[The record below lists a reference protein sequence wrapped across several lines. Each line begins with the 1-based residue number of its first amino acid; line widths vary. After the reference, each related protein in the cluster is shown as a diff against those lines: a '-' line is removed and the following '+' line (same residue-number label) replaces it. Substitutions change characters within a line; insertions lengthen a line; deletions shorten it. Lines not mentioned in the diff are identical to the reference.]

1 MPSYP
6 LPFLRTPYPY
16 TSSFT
21 ERDDKPRVH
30 INIQTEKRDHVP
42 GRNRRDLATEFTKT
56 ITVPDQAENNLGV
69 VHQKRVE
76 EDYENAGKR
85 NKILKLDK
93 RDLFEPMFWEPRA
106 TIRGNKVVKNPI
118 LQLLRAAAGQKTQ
131 KILGLNSK
139 AFDIFPGPLPE
150 EQNIALNNNLG
161 KVTNGDEPVG
171 QYQASVDQQ
180 IMRNFRRRPYRRNRY
195 VSAPQYQQTQPM
207 TAMYPQENM
216 QPEQP
221 QYVPEYQ
228 TPVRSYTPQRVR
240 YPVFQQRRYMPVSQ
254 QYNAPLQQTEA
265 MPVQQ
270 EAVPQQEMAPTENE
284 PQEILQSS
292 PWFSSFT
299 PFVTRR
305 QDVLQ
310 QQPQQSFIQ
319 QQDEQNRLTIP
330 QASEMFER
338 PQSAMPLE
346 GMPMQEQALPM
357 RTSAYQVEPGQRFLR
372 PEPMQEVPAQARDRM
387 QYPQYSSQEA
397 VSSTSLPIF
406 GGLGRTQSLP
416 EMKYSEPEAMLTE
429 APEVRSKTIDKFV
442 QKSISMNPLEE
453 SQNIMGGHVPEFS
466 SAPLVSTKAYR
477 SSPENMAHSERRYL
491 PETSWL
497 NGLQGGNF
505 GTMLPTF
512 SKPRPLYMPIQR
524 HAILSHLS
532 HRPAHIPHP
541 VNDDDDF
548 DEKPE
553 VHVHIQ
559 TEKSHISKPT
569 NNETRKSKSVKKT

>member
-1 MPSYP
+1 MPSYQ

-16 TSSFT
+16 TSSFS
-21 ERDDKPRVH
+21 ERDNKPRVH
-30 INIQTEKRDHVP
+30 INIQTEKRDRVSE
-42 GRNRRDLATEFTKT
+42 RNRRDLATEFTKT
-56 ITVPDQAENNLGV
+56 ITVPNQAEDNLGV

-85 NKILKLDK
+85 DKILKLDK

-131 KILGLNSK
+131 RILGLNSK

-150 EQNIALNNNLG
+150 EQNMALNNNLG

-171 QYQASVDQQ
+171 QYQGSVDQQ
-180 IMRNFRRRPYRRNRY
+180 IMRSFRRQPYRRNRY
-195 VSAPQYQQTQPM
+195 ASTAQYQQTQSM

-240 YPVFQQRRYMPVSQ
+240 YPVFQQRRYVP
-254 QYNAPLQQTEA
+254 APLQQTEA
-265 MPVQQ
+265 MPIQQ
-270 EAVPQQEMAPTENE
+270 EVIPQQEMAPTKYE
-284 PQEILQSS
+284 PQEILQSL
-292 PWFSSFT
+292 PRFSSFS

-319 QQDEQNRLTIP
+319 QPDEQNRFTIP

-338 PQSAMPLE
+338 PQFAMPLE
-346 GMPMQEQALPM
+346 GMPMQEQALPV
-357 RTSAYQVEPGQRFLR
+357 RTSAYQMDPGQRFLK
-372 PEPMQEVPAQARDRM
+372 PEAMQDVPAQTRDRM

-397 VSSTSLPIF
+397 ASSTSRSLPIF
-406 GGLGRTQSLP
+406 GGPGGAQSLP

-453 SQNIMGGHVPEFS
+453 SQNIMSGHVPEVS
-466 SAPLVSTKAYR
+466 SVPLAKAYR
-477 SSPENMAHSERRYL
+477 LSPENMAHSERRYL
-491 PETSWL
+491 SETSWL
-497 NGLQGGNF
+497 NGLQGGNL
-505 GTMLPTF
+505 GAMLPTF
-512 SKPRPLYMPIQR
+512 SRPRPMYMPIQR
-524 HAILSHLS
+524 HAIVSNLFP

-559 TEKSHISKPT
+559 TEKSHISKPN
-569 NNETRKSKSVKKT
+569 NNETKTSKSLKKT